1 VHTLLLED
9 LEEGRGLESNKTFT
23 GKVIDGFLGF
33 LHPSDIVGER
43 GLFVQ
48 RSRGVESEKL
58 GQKITVLT
66 ILVDTKFDVLGK
78 GLIEG

>member
-1 VHTLLLED
+1 MHTLLLED
-9 LEEGRGLESNKTFT
+9 FEEGRSLESNKTFT
-23 GKVIDGFLGF
+23 SKVVDGFLGF

-58 GQKITVLT
+58 GQKVTVLT
-66 ILVDTKFDVLGK
+66 VLVDTKFDVLGK
-78 GLIEG
+78 GFIEG